1 MGKDEKGKHKAFLRS
16 TSGTNS
22 EGYHMVNIP
31 PHIWKEIGWKIND
44 NLIIETTMTFGH
56 GEEIIVIKKES

>member
-44 NLIIETTMTFGH
+44 NLIIDTIKDGIEH
-56 GEEIIVIKKES
+56 GIMIKKESK